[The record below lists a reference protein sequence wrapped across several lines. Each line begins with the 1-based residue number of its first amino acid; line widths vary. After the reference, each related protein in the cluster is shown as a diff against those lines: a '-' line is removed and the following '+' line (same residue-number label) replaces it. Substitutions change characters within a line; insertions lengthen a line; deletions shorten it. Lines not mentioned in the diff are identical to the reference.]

1 MKVEFLKN
9 KLLEE
14 LKSQKNIC
22 FNNIIEKDNK
32 IYIEKINNNFSSSK
46 EVSEICNIQSILEK
60 YKPYFNIEV
69 SLDRIIIDLKK

>member
-1 MKVEFLKN
+1 LKVEFLKN

>member
-32 IYIEKINNNFSSSK
+32 IYIEKINNNFSSSQ

-60 YKPYFNIEV
+60 YKLYFNIEV